1 MTDSVMPTKDNARLG
16 TADSMGVGLPS
27 IILTKVCKLGGFKRC
42 SLAASDSESEI
53 SGVGRYI
60 IHT

>member
-27 IILTKVCKLGGFKRC
+27 TILTKVCNWVASSNVLWQPQTLKVK
-42 SLAASDSESEI
+42 SQVLADI
-53 SGVGRYI
+53 
-60 IHT
+60 